1 MSEQEIK
8 IYTGYVFQHFLNK
21 PPQAI
26 NVGIKQTQLG
36 MMALSPACNF
46 THF

>member
-8 IYTGYVFQHFLNK
+8 IYIGYVFQHFLNK
-21 PPQAI
+21 PPQALHI
-26 NVGIKQTQLG
+26 GIKQTQWE
-36 MMALSPACNF
+36 MTALSPACNI

>member
-8 IYTGYVFQHFLNK
+8 IYTGYVFQHFLNN
-21 PPQAI
+21 PPQAMHI
-26 NVGIKQTQLG
+26 RIKQTQLG
-36 MMALSPACNF
+36 TTSLSPAYNL